1 MASITLVRTVSF
13 SIYQRSKYVYCDWVK
28 RNFGVD
34 VMSHVSARGSYPNF
48 WSVATFGAA
57 GATAGSCITLI
68 ACEFTLC
75 LLSLLELSVSRR
87 RKWDEIW

>member
-28 RNFGVD
+28 RNFGYD
-34 VMSHVSARGSYPNF
+34 VMAHVTRSGSYPNL

-57 GATAGSCITLI
+57 GATAGCCITAI
-68 ACEFTLC
+68 ACKLA
-75 LLSLLELSVSRR
+75 LEWARARKRGFGSPSRS
-87 RKWDEIW
+87 